1 MAAARHLGIADAAFT
16 AAVDLTAQQYRFVKP
31 GSVVGEVNLATGGS
45 DTAPI
50 GVLQNSPSAGQEAR
64 VRVMGFSKVYAV
76 AVSNSP
82 IAYGNFIGVNLS
94 AEAVRAIT
102 VGGASAVVGR
112 WLDATV
118 PSTGSRFGECFI
130 FGGGPLYALSAS

>member
-1 MAAARHLGIADAAFT
+1 MAGARYLGIADAAFT
-16 AAVDLTAQQYRFVKP
+16 AATDLTAKQYFFVQP
-31 GSVVGEVNLATGGS
+31 GSVVGEVKLATGGS

-76 AVSNSP
+76 AVTGSP

-94 AEAVRAIT
+94 GEAVRAIT
-102 VGGASAVVGR
+102 VGGASAVMGR

-118 PSTGSRFGECFI
+118 ASTASRFGEAFI
-130 FGGGPLYALSAS
+130 FGLPTYALSAS